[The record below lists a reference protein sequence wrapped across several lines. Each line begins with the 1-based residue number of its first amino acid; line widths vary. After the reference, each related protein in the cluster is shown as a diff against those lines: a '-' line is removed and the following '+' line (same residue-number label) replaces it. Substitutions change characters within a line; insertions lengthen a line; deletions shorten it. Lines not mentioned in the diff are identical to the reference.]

1 MFHLHCAKLYSCKK
15 KKSGSSPCT
24 AKEKSTMIYEVIK
37 GRHKTIACYP
47 RMRNTFVFTCTDLRK
62 ETLKAKRQQQQ
73 TNTIGYW

>member
-1 MFHLHCAKLYSCKK
+1 
-15 KKSGSSPCT
+15 
-24 AKEKSTMIYEVIK
+24 MIYEVRK

-73 TNTIGYW
+73 TNTIGY